1 MRCSKHVE
9 DLENSRFSPSTWPKA
24 VLFGGEDVVLFPGR
38 LDLAK
43 GDHRPYL
50 PEALREHERAE
61 VIKIIGSRNLW
72 HSRKDSPLPP
82 VRDGF
87 VVPELSEDAI
97 DIAENM
103 LW

>member
-1 MRCSKHVE
+1 VIK
-9 DLENSRFSPSTWPKA
+9 
-24 VLFGGEDVVLFPGR
+24 R
-38 LDLAK
+38 LRS
-43 GDHRPYL
+43 GY
-50 PEALREHERAE
+50 LRED
-61 VIKIIGSRNLW
+61 
-72 HSRKDSPLPP
+72 RKDSPLPP